1 MTILFWGRDK
11 LEKKGE
17 VFSLLL
23 GKRLDFEKDKPKWL
37 SALRWRNAWDGVG
50 SKLVQKRESM
60 LKINE
65 ILMLRVI
72 DVQL

>member
-1 MTILFWGRDK
+1 M
-11 LEKKGE
+11 
-17 VFSLLL
+17 LLL
-23 GKRLDFEKDKPKWL
+23 GKRLDFKKGKPKWL
-37 SALRWRNAWDGVG
+37 SALRWRDVWDGVG
-50 SKLVQKRESM
+50 SKLVQKRESI